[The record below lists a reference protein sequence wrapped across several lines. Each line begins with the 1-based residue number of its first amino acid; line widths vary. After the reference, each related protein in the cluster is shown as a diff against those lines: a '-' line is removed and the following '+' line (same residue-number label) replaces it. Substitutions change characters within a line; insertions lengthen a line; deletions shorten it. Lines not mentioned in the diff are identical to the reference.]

1 MIEPLL
7 PPPRRWGR
15 PRTTSLREVING
27 ILYVLRTGC
36 QWLLIPKD
44 FPPTGTVYGYFRDW
58 RMNGVWDRIHHALL
72 LALRERLKRAAS
84 PSAAIIDSQSV
95 NTTESGG
102 IRGFDAGKG
111 VMGRKRHIV
120 VDTEGLMSCAVVHAA
135 SVQDRD
141 GAVPLL
147 QQARHLFPW
156 LELVWADGGYRGGKL
171 RSAFNGL
178 ADWRLEIVTR
188 NADTKGFEVLPR
200 RWVVERPFAW
210 LGRSRRLAKDFEKWT
225 ENSRA
230 YISIAM
236 IQLMVRRLAKA

>member
-1 MIEPLL
+1 M
-7 PPPRRWGR
+7 
-15 PRTTSLREVING
+15 REVING

-36 QWLLIPKD
+36 QWRLIPKD

-102 IRGFDAGKG
+102 IRGFDAGKR
-111 VMGRKRHIV
+111 VLGRKRHIV
-120 VDTEGLMSCAVVHAA
+120 VDTEGLMLCALVHAA

-141 GAVPLL
+141 GAIPLL
-147 QQARHLFPW
+147 KEARHLFPW
-156 LELVWADGGYRGGKL
+156 LELVWADGSYRGGKL

-188 NADTKGFEVLPR
+188 NADTKGFKGLCQNN
-200 RWVVERPFAW
+200 WA
-210 LGRSRRLAKDFEKWT
+210 
-225 ENSRA
+225 
-230 YISIAM
+230 
-236 IQLMVRRLAKA
+236 